1 MNPAW
6 LHTFKTLV
14 DIGHFTKT
22 AEALYMTQPGVSQH
36 VKKLEQACGYDL
48 LKRSNK
54 QFHLTEQG
62 QQVYQYAV
70 KVASDQKQLIE
81 SLGFD
86 DAYAGLCSLAC
97 SGSLA
102 MSAYPKLIELQ
113 QQHPAMSFHIEV
125 APNERILSDVQQGR
139 IDFGVVTHLPNSHL
153 YRSQVI
159 GEEPLCLVLPASYQQ
174 QTINADTLM
183 ELGMVKH
190 PDAEHYLSLYLA
202 QCNEPGWDQI
212 PINQIPA
219 ASYINQLSQI
229 LLPIAHG
236 IGFTVLPY
244 SAVAYFPQNDK
255 LHVHNTAQAVTEPLY
270 LISQRYRQLPKRYNT
285 IQTLIL
291 EKLCQPQR

>member
-22 AEALYMTQPGVSQH
+22 AEALFMTQPGVSQH
-36 VKKLEQACGYDL
+36 VKKLEQATGYDL
-48 LKRSNK
+48 IKRSNK

-62 QQVYQYAV
+62 RLVYQYAQQ
-70 KVASDQKQLIE
+70 VADNQKQLLE

-86 DAYAGLCSLAC
+86 DDFAGLCSLSC

-113 QQHPAMSFHIEV
+113 QQYPDLSFHIEV
-125 APNERILSDVQQGR
+125 SPNDRILHDVQQGR
-139 IDFGVVTHLPNSHL
+139 IDLGVVTHLPNSHL
-153 YRSQVI
+153 FNSQVI
-159 GEEPLCLVLPASYQQ
+159 GEEPLCLVLPKAYES
-174 QTINADTLM
+174 QTINAQTLLD
-183 ELGMVKH
+183 LGMVKH
-190 PDAEHYLSLYLA
+190 PDAVHYLSLYLA
-202 QCNEPGWDQI
+202 QCDEPGWDQI
-212 PINQIPA
+212 QINQIRP

-244 SAVAYFPQNDK
+244 SAVAYFPLNDK
-255 LHVHNTAQAVTEPLY
+255 LHVHQTKRAVTEPLY
-270 LISQRYRQLPKRYNT
+270 LISQRYRQLPKRYET
-285 IQTLIL
+285 IKSLIL